1 MKNKLIDNTMTT
13 TMDDGYLELSR
24 KVHLILHVGRLM
36 MENSADTSRIVR
48 SMQRTA
54 AYAGIFGDQ
63 LHIHITY
70 TTIMVSVSVG
80 NHHMT
85 KLQKCYQ
92 HNVDMNIILEVS
104 KLTWEAIENDYTI
117 EDFEKLLKR
126 IERKK
131 SKYAT
136 FIINLGAALACGGVG
151 KMFGCDIVAALY
163 TAIAAFIGF
172 FIRSQCLKIGINP
185 YMAIVI
191 ASFSAT
197 VMAYFVHF
205 LPYTNTPWYTMLACS
220 IFIVPGV
227 PMVNA
232 LEDMLDCYIT
242 AGMTRAMNTILMVG
256 SMTFGIIFAIKMFS
270 VEDFTH
276 LSVTIHQTYLAYI
289 ISAFIAASG
298 FSTMFNV
305 PPRLLWVVGLGG
317 VICVCIRI
325 SAMDFLGVS
334 LPVGTL
340 LGAMVVSIIAL
351 RAVHWFHVPSHVL
364 TIPSVI
370 PLMPGI
376 LMYRLLFNII
386 DIDTLDVNNFLQA
399 FQSGVNASLIILAI
413 AVGVALPNIFAQKYI
428 KISDSKRLSK
438 ALADRKYRHRHK
450 CKINNELNEESAI

>member
-1 MKNKLIDNTMTT
+1 MKNIPISNTIPSSIDEN
-13 TMDDGYLELSR
+13 YIELSR

-48 SMQRTA
+48 TMQRTA

-63 LHIHITY
+63 LHIHVTY
-70 TTIMVSVSVG
+70 TTLMVSVSVG
-80 NHHMT
+80 NYHMT

-104 KLTWEAIENDYTI
+104 KMTWEAIECDYTI
-117 EDFEKLLKR
+117 EEFEAELKR
-126 IERKK
+126 IEIKK
-131 SKYAT
+131 SKYDT

-151 KMFGCDIVAALY
+151 KMFGCDFVASLY
-163 TAIAAFIGF
+163 TALSAFIGF

-197 VMAYFVHF
+197 VMAYFTHF
-205 LPYTNTPWYTMLACS
+205 LPFTTTAWYTMLACA

-242 AGMTRAMNTILMVG
+242 AGMTRAMNTLLMIG
-256 SMTFGIIFAIKMFS
+256 SMTFGIIFAIKLFS

-276 LSVTIHQTYLAYI
+276 LSAVDHQAYI
-289 ISAFIAASG
+289 VYVISAFIAASG

-317 VICVCIRI
+317 VICVCVRTL
-325 SAMDFLGVS
+325 AMDFLGVG
-334 LPVGTL
+334 LPIGTL
-340 LGAMVVSIIAL
+340 LGAIVVSIIAL
-351 RAVHWFHVPSHVL
+351 KAVHWFHVPSHVL

-386 DIDTLDVNNFLQA
+386 DIDTLDVENFLQA
-399 FQSGVNASLIILAI
+399 FQSGVNATLIILAI

-428 KISDSKRLSK
+428 KIYDSKRLSR
-438 ALADRKYRHRHK
+438 ALSERKYRQYLLKGARQ
-450 CKINNELNEESAI
+450 IDIIEEK

>member
-1 MKNKLIDNTMTT
+1 MKHIPISNTIPSNIDEN
-13 TMDDGYLELSR
+13 YLELSR

-48 SMQRTA
+48 TMQRTA

-63 LHIHITY
+63 PHIHVTY
-70 TTIMVSVSVG
+70 TTLMVSVSVG
-80 NHHMT
+80 NYHMT

-104 KLTWEAIENDYTI
+104 KMTWEAIECDYTI
-117 EDFEKLLKR
+117 EEFEAQLKR
-126 IERKK
+126 IESKK

-151 KMFGCDIVAALY
+151 KMFGCDLVASLY
-163 TAIAAFIGF
+163 TALSAFIGF

-197 VMAYFVHF
+197 VMAYFTHF
-205 LPYTNTPWYTMLACS
+205 LPFTTTPWYTMLACA

-242 AGMTRAMNTILMVG
+242 AGMTRAMNTVLMVG
-256 SMTFGIIFAIKMFS
+256 SMTFGIIFAIKLFS

-276 LSVTIHQTYLAYI
+276 LSSVDHQAYI
-289 ISAFIAASG
+289 VYMISAFIAVAG

-317 VICVCIRI
+317 VICVSIRTL
-325 SAMDFLGVS
+325 AMDFLGVG
-334 LPVGTL
+334 LPIGTL

-351 RAVHWFHVPSHVL
+351 KAVHWFHVPSHVL

-386 DIDTLDVNNFLQA
+386 DIDTLDVANFLQA
-399 FQSGVNASLIILAI
+399 FQSGVNATLIILAI

-428 KISDSKRLSK
+428 KIYDSKRLSR
-438 ALADRKYRHRHK
+438 ALSERKYRHHLLKGIRQIDIVK
-450 CKINNELNEESAI
+450 EE

>member
-1 MKNKLIDNTMTT
+1 MKHIPISNTIPSNIDEN
-13 TMDDGYLELSR
+13 YLELSR

-48 SMQRTA
+48 TMQRTA

-63 LHIHITY
+63 LHIHVTY
-70 TTIMVSVSVG
+70 TTLMVSVSVG
-80 NHHMT
+80 NYHMT

-104 KLTWEAIENDYTI
+104 KMTWKAIECDYTI
-117 EDFEKLLKR
+117 EEFEAQLKR
-126 IERKK
+126 IESKK

-151 KMFGCDIVAALY
+151 KMFGCDLAASLY
-163 TAIAAFIGF
+163 TALSAFIGF

-197 VMAYFVHF
+197 VMAYFTHF
-205 LPYTNTPWYTMLACS
+205 LPFTTTPWYTMLACA

-242 AGMTRAMNTILMVG
+242 AGMTRAMNTVLMVG
-256 SMTFGIIFAIKMFS
+256 SMTFGIIFAIKLFS

-276 LSVTIHQTYLAYI
+276 LSSVDHQAYI
-289 ISAFIAASG
+289 VYMISAFIAAAG

-317 VICVCIRI
+317 VICVSIRTL
-325 SAMDFLGVS
+325 AMDFLGVG
-334 LPVGTL
+334 LPIGTL

-351 RAVHWFHVPSHVL
+351 KAVHWFHVPSHVL

-386 DIDTLDVNNFLQA
+386 DIDTLDVANFLQA
-399 FQSGVNASLIILAI
+399 FQSGVNATLIILAI

-428 KISDSKRLSK
+428 KIYDSKRLSR
-438 ALADRKYRHRHK
+438 ALSERKYRHHLLKGIRQIDIVK
-450 CKINNELNEESAI
+450 EE

>member
-1 MKNKLIDNTMTT
+1 MKHIPISNTIPSNIDEN
-13 TMDDGYLELSR
+13 YLELSR

-48 SMQRTA
+48 TMQRTA

-63 LHIHITY
+63 LHIHVTY
-70 TTIMVSVSVG
+70 TTLMVSVSVG
-80 NHHMT
+80 NYHMT

-104 KLTWEAIENDYTI
+104 KMTWEAIECDYTI
-117 EDFEKLLKR
+117 EEFEAQLKR
-126 IERKK
+126 IESKK

-151 KMFGCDIVAALY
+151 KMFGCDFVASLY
-163 TAIAAFIGF
+163 TALSAFIGF

-191 ASFSAT
+191 ASFFAT
-197 VMAYFVHF
+197 VMAYFTHF
-205 LPYTNTPWYTMLACS
+205 LPFTTTPWYTMLACA

-242 AGMTRAMNTILMVG
+242 AGMTRAMNTVLMVG
-256 SMTFGIIFAIKMFS
+256 SMTFGIIFAIKLFS

-276 LSVTIHQTYLAYI
+276 LSAVDHQAYI
-289 ISAFIAASG
+289 VYMISAFIAASG

-317 VICVCIRI
+317 VICVSIRTL
-325 SAMDFLGVS
+325 SMDLLGVG
-334 LPVGTL
+334 LPIGTL

-351 RAVHWFHVPSHVL
+351 KAVHWFHVPSHVL

-386 DIDTLDVNNFLQA
+386 DIDTLDVANFLQA
-399 FQSGVNASLIILAI
+399 FQSGVNATLIILAI

-428 KISDSKRLSK
+428 KIYDSKRLSR
-438 ALADRKYRHRHK
+438 ALSERKYRQHLLKGIRQIDIIK
-450 CKINNELNEESAI
+450 EE